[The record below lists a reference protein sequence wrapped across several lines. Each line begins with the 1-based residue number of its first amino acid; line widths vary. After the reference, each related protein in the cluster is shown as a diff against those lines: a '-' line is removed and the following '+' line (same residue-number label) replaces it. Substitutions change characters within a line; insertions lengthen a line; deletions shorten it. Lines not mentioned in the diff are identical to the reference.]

1 MEKLIKELERI
12 NKNADDEI
20 RECTELYGWGHC
32 DNNGHFDQI
41 EMNRQQE
48 INNELYFALLRKQ
61 ISEKQAAELEDKF
74 L

>member
-1 MEKLIKELERI
+1 MNKLIERLNQI

-48 INNELYFALLRKQ
+48 INNVFCIA
-61 ISEKQAAELEDKF
+61 SEANKREAGGRA
-74 L
+74 